1 MVTLSAH
8 RAIEMVVGTA
18 LIVLPFVLAAE
29 AGGTIVCVVLG
40 AAIVTLALSADRE
53 GRALAGTGHEGMDRL
68 LAAVLAVAAVVLAV
82 TSDAGLAAGCAIA
95 AIVQV
100 LLSLFTRYSVRPGRD
115 EESQATTVS
124 AS

>member
-18 LIVLPFVLAAE
+18 LIVLPFALAAE

-53 GRALAGTGHEGMDRL
+53 GRALAGRGHEGMDRL
-68 LAAVLAVAAVVLAV
+68 LAAVLAVVAVVLAI
-82 TSDAGLAAGCAIA
+82 TSDAGLAVGCAIA
-95 AIVQV
+95 AIVQI
-100 LLSLFTRYSVRPGRD
+100 LLSLVTRYSVRPGRD

>member
-18 LIVLPFVLAAE
+18 LIVLPFALAAE

-53 GRALAGTGHEGMDRL
+53 GRALAGRGHEGMDRL
-68 LAAVLAVAAVVLAV
+68 VAVVLAI
-82 TSDAGLAAGCAIA
+82 TSDAGLAVGCAIA
-95 AIVQV
+95 AIVQI
-100 LLSLFTRYSVRPGRD
+100 LLSLVTRYSVRPGRD

-124 AS
+124 A